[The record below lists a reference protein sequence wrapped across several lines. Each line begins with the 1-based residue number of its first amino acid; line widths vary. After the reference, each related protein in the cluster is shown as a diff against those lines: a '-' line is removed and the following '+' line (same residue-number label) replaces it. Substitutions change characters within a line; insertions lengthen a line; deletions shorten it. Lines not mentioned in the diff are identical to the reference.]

1 MAETQPSIEERISAS
16 MAPEPAEP
24 PPLAAVE
31 SPPED
36 IVNDAPEQF
45 EPEQFETESVAM
57 DDALDEVMPE
67 TEEEAVQLTSLHEL
81 AEHLGVEQAD
91 LYQLRIP
98 ITDPNGE
105 RREVSLGEWKDTF
118 QNNQRAERLAQEAS
132 ELKAQLQQQQIQ
144 VSEAMERQAQEGA
157 AFLSQ
162 VESTLQQE
170 FQSINWDSLRVNNPT
185 EWTAKRQEF
194 QERNGRLQNMR
205 QQAASAY
212 DQRQAATSQ
221 QNQEQLAEI
230 AEREHRLMV
239 AAVPDWAD
247 DSKRDAETAK
257 LRDYLLNTGYSQKEV
272 DNVYDHRN
280 IVLARKAMMF
290 DAMSKSGNAAKKK
303 VLKLGSKVLTPGAK
317 RSKVQA
323 QAGAESALRK
333 SLKKSGS
340 VDDATALIQH
350 RLTNRR

>member
-1 MAETQPSIEERISAS
+1 M
-16 MAPEPAEP
+16 
-24 PPLAAVE
+24 
-31 SPPED
+31 
-36 IVNDAPEQF
+36 
-45 EPEQFETESVAM
+45 
-57 DDALDEVMPE
+57 
-67 TEEEAVQLTSLHEL
+67 
-81 AEHLGVEQAD
+81 
-91 LYQLRIP
+91 
-98 ITDPNGE
+98 
-105 RREVSLGEWKDTF
+105 
-118 QNNQRAERLAQEAS
+118 
-132 ELKAQLQQQQIQ
+132 Q

-194 QERNGRLQNMR
+194 QERNGHLQNMR

-212 DQRQAATSQ
+212 DQQKAAHSK
-221 QNQEQLAEI
+221 QNQEQMAEVT
-230 AEREHRLMV
+230 EREHRLMV

-257 LRDYLLNTGYSQKEV
+257 LRDYLLNTGYSQTEV

-303 VLKLGSKVLTPGAK
+303 VLKIGSKVLTPGAK
-317 RSKVQA
+317 RTKVQA